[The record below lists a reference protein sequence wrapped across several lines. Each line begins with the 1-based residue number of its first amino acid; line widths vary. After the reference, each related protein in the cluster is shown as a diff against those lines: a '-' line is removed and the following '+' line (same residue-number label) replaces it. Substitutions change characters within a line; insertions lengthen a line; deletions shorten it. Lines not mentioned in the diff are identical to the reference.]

1 MVDFT
6 SYNPTKIRFG
16 AGVITTHFAS
26 ELASFKKVAILT
38 GKGSSQTNG
47 SMADVVAVLESL
59 EIEYAVFSGIKAN
72 PTTTDAD
79 SAIDLVRKSGA
90 EAIISIG
97 GGSTIDTAKVVAI
110 AATTEGSAWQ
120 LMTGEVKSEKTLPHF
135 VVLTLAATGTEM
147 NSAAVLQEPT
157 LEVKR
162 GWSHPLGFPKVS
174 FCDPTY
180 TLTVPKSQ
188 IANGLSDTVAHA
200 LELFFGPT
208 PCPIS
213 DHFAVD
219 VVKCVMELAPKM
231 MSEPENFEYRA
242 QMMWLSTVALNGTLA
257 SGKKGGDWGVH
268 SLEHS
273 LSFVTD
279 IAHGAGLA
287 AIYPAWLR
295 SFSNEIQDK
304 LAFLGDRLGKDLCP
318 DGNAIA
324 ALERFY
330 AEIGLISSVKNL
342 NLSQEDVQATFD
354 NAVKNRV
361 RGVHFAMDEACYR
374 ALLGME

>member
-6 SYNPTKIRFG
+6 AYNPTKLRFG
-16 AGVITTHFAS
+16 QAVVSKYLAE
-26 ELASFKKVAILT
+26 ELEGIHKVAILT
-38 GKGSSQTNG
+38 GKGSAEKNG
-47 SMADVVAVLESL
+47 SMADVKTVLDGL
-59 EIEYAVFSGIKAN
+59 GIQFIVFSGIKPN

-79 SAIDLVRKSGA
+79 SAISLVKEFGTQ
-90 EAIISIG
+90 AIISIG

-110 AATTEGSAWQ
+110 AAKTEGSAWE
-120 LMTGEVKSEKTLPHF
+120 LMTGEVKSESTLPHF

-147 NSAAVLQEPT
+147 NSAAVLQEPNH
-157 LEVKR
+157 EVKR
-162 GWSHPLGFPKVS
+162 GWSHPLGFPKAS

-180 TLTVPKSQ
+180 TLTVPKAQ

-219 VVKCVMELAPKM
+219 VVKCVMDLAPKIIA
-231 MSEPENFEYRA
+231 EPDNYEYRA

-295 SFSNEIQDK
+295 YFNAEVHEK
-304 LAFLGDRLGKDLCP
+304 LAFLGERLGKELCP
-318 DGNAIA
+318 DGDAIA
-324 ALERFY
+324 ALEHFY
-330 AEIGLISSVKNL
+330 QKIGLKASVQSLELPK
-342 NLSQEDVQATFD
+342 SEVDATLQ
-354 NAVKNRV
+354 NAIKNRV
-361 RGVHFAMDEACYR
+361 RGVHFGMDEACYR
-374 ALLGME
+374 ALLGMD